1 MNEDFFNYRQR
12 ENIRAI
18 CFALALIMLFVG
30 FAWCAIRTES
40 LKRQLEQKPNST
52 APGKTDS
59 VTADTL
65 VVSNAEKEQDR
76 LYPMPA
82 NLSFTTVTL
91 ASNDTSYRATVRIQA
106 TILPVDASNK
116 SVDWTVAWSGTATR
130 KAENVNDYV
139 EAVPVADGSCIADV
153 TCKKPFGNDAI
164 IITVTT
170 RDGNKTATCTARYLG
185 HPTQISINTGE
196 ITVGHDSQWNT
207 TLGAVFSEKSYTF
220 GIDLNNE
227 FESIPSSFSPS
238 YTLDMTAHGAVL
250 TEKKLYD
257 TSGALS
263 STTEESHTPSICV
276 TDATTYAQVQ
286 LMNSLYHPI
295 SVKIVDGKL
304 VVEIGESP
312 STYTAETGSRTGR
325 VTEAF
330 KAYEDGKPLY
340 FTITVTETT
349 TGIKASINL
358 AIYSSVSEVQLT
370 PTEIGF

>member
-12 ENIRAI
+12 ENIRTV

-40 LKRQLEQKPNST
+40 LKRHLEQKPNST

-106 TILPVDASNK
+106 TILPADASNK

-139 EAVPVADGSCIADV
+139 EAVPVADGSCLVDV

-170 RDGNKTATCTARYLG
+170 RDGSKTATCTARYLG

-227 FESIPSSFSPS
+227 FGSIPGSFSPS

-257 TSGALS
+257 TSGVLS
-263 STTEESHTPSICV
+263 STSEETHTPSICV
-276 TDATTYAQVQ
+276 TDASTYAQVQ

-295 SVKIVDGKL
+295 SVKIVDGML

-312 STYTAETGSRTGR
+312 STYTAETGSRTER

>member
-106 TILPVDASNK
+106 TILPADASNK

-139 EAVPVADGSCIADV
+139 EAVPVADGSCIVDV

-170 RDGNKTATCTARYLG
+170 RDGSKTATCTARYLG
-185 HPTQISINTGE
+185 HPTQISINTGD

-227 FESIPSSFSPS
+227 FGSIPGSFSPS
-238 YTLDMTAHGAVL
+238 YTLDMTAHGAIL

-257 TSGALS
+257 TSGVLS
-263 STTEESHTPSICV
+263 STTEETHTPSICV
-276 TDATTYAQVQ
+276 TDASTYAQVQ

-295 SVKIVDGKL
+295 SVKIVDGML

-312 STYTAETGSRTGR
+312 STYTAETGSRTER

>member
-30 FAWCAIRTES
+30 FAWCTIRTES

-59 VTADTL
+59 VTTDTL

-106 TILPVDASNK
+106 TILPADASNK

-164 IITVTT
+164 IICYRSSYQRLGESFRDLGTSARYYIRRLFRKAELPEVTVTAPSQAILWEVRLPFTYEGFT
-170 RDGNKTATCTARYLG
+170 RQCRQYFGLFFSRENFAAYR
-185 HPTQISINTGE
+185 S
-196 ITVGHDSQWNT
+196 TVGHAAMVVAKVSTVAVPCIAGFAMLVKYLYRRENT
-207 TLGAVFSEKSYTF
+207 NHNRNTLP
-220 GIDLNNE
+220 L
-227 FESIPSSFSPS
+227 
-238 YTLDMTAHGAVL
+238 
-250 TEKKLYD
+250 KLY
-257 TSGALS
+257 
-263 STTEESHTPSICV
+263 
-276 TDATTYAQVQ
+276 
-286 LMNSLYHPI
+286 
-295 SVKIVDGKL
+295 L
-304 VVEIGESP
+304 V
-312 STYTAETGSRTGR
+312 
-325 VTEAF
+325 F
-330 KAYEDGKPLY
+330 
-340 FTITVTETT
+340 
-349 TGIKASINL
+349 TGIVNRVLRQPLVRYIRFVRTHSWLWKL
-358 AIYSSVSEVQLT
+358 F
-370 PTEIGF
+370 P

>member
-12 ENIRAI
+12 ENIRTI

-106 TILPVDASNK
+106 TILPADASNK

-139 EAVPVADGSCIADV
+139 EAVPVADGSCIVDV
-153 TCKKPFGNDAI
+153 TCKRPFGNDAI

-170 RDGNKTATCTARYLG
+170 RDGSKTATCTARYLG

-227 FESIPSSFSPS
+227 FGSIPSSFSPS

-257 TSGALS
+257 TSGVLS
-263 STTEESHTPSICV
+263 STTEETHTPSICV
-276 TDATTYAQVQ
+276 TDASTYAQVQ

-295 SVKIVDGKL
+295 SVKIVDGML

-312 STYTAETGSRTGR
+312 STYTAETGSRTER

>member
-59 VTADTL
+59 VTTDTL
-65 VVSNAEKEQDR
+65 IVSNAEKEQDR

-106 TILPVDASNK
+106 TILPADASNK

-170 RDGNKTATCTARYLG
+170 RDGSKTATCTARYLG

-207 TLGAVFSEKSYTF
+207 TLGAVFSEKNYTF

-227 FESIPSSFSPS
+227 FGSIPSSFSPS

-257 TSGALS
+257 TSGVVS
-263 STTEESHTPSICV
+263 STTEETHTPSICV
-276 TDATTYAQVQ
+276 TDASTYAQVQ

-295 SVKIVDGKL
+295 SAKIVDGKL

-349 TGIKASINL
+349 TGIKPSI
-358 AIYSSVSEVQLT
+358 ST
-370 PTEIGF
+370 T